1 MPSWCALSLPGRP
14 YTCYPPLTLPV
25 RASRRDRAQPRAW
38 PQATRATR
46 RRRAGAHRACQAWPA
61 SCHPEALRRWRDRR
75 RAREAEAVEVL
86 RALAQS
92 ACIGLAGRRRL
103 LRPAC
108 QASHTCG
115 LSTSQPCA
123 RAGQS
128 TEGSKGS
135 FESGRTSRCATS
147 DAPSGSSAKR
157 RLHAADMRSPPA
169 PPSQTRRSWAAAAMA
184 PPRAPPRGPCAGLG
198 CNLCRWCFGPLAVS
212 HEHGEDGCSSRQ
224 KPSLADW
231 TRYAATQPELCV
243 RRATRTAA
251 DSSAAEA
258 PLRGRKQ
265 TDRSTEEQAAY
276 RAAYKRWHASEAK
289 RLDAEA
295 SAVLAER
302 VGVRVF
308 VTFINVFGTDRDAKL
323 GPDGAGSAQTG
334 DFWRF

>member
-1 MPSWCALSLPGRP
+1 MSWCVLCIPCLP
-14 YTCYPPLTLPV
+14 YTCYPPLTRHV

-46 RRRAGAHRACQAWPA
+46 RRRAGAHRASQAWPA

-123 RAGQS
+123 RAGHS

-135 FESGRTSRCATS
+135 VESGRTSRGATS

-157 RLHAADMRSPPA
+157 RLDAADMRSPKSHPNLDMF
-169 PPSQTRRSWAAAAMA
+169 RR
-184 PPRAPPRGPCAGLG
+184 
-198 CNLCRWCFGPLAVS
+198 
-212 HEHGEDGCSSRQ
+212 
-224 KPSLADW
+224 
-231 TRYAATQPELCV
+231 
-243 RRATRTAA
+243 
-251 DSSAAEA
+251 
-258 PLRGRKQ
+258 
-265 TDRSTEEQAAY
+265 
-276 RAAYKRWHASEAK
+276 
-289 RLDAEA
+289 
-295 SAVLAER
+295 
-302 VGVRVF
+302 VRVPRRGGRA
-308 VTFINVFGTDRDAKL
+308 VHVCLPPFINMFGIDRDAKL
-323 GPDGAGSAQTG
+323 GPLTAPAH
-334 DFWRF
+334 

>member
-1 MPSWCALSLPGRP
+1 MPSWCVLSLPCLPHTR
-14 YTCYPPLTLPV
+14 YPPLTLPV

-46 RRRAGAHRACQAWPA
+46 RRRAGAHRASQAWPA

-135 FESGRTSRCATS
+135 VESSRTSRGATS

-157 RLHAADMRSPPA
+157 RLDAADMRSPPA
-169 PPSQTRRSWAAAAMA
+169 PQSQTRRSWAAAAMA

-212 HEHGEDGCSSRQ
+212 HEHGEDGCPASPIGRGTRRRSR
-224 KPSLADW
+224 P
-231 TRYAATQPELCV
+231 
-243 RRATRTAA
+243 RR
-251 DSSAAEA
+251 
-258 PLRGRKQ
+258 GG
-265 TDRSTEEQAAY
+265 QAV
-276 RAAYKRWHASEAK
+276 HVCLLHS
-289 RLDAEA
+289 
-295 SAVLAER
+295 
-302 VGVRVF
+302 
-308 VTFINVFGTDRDAKL
+308 
-323 GPDGAGSAQTG
+323 
-334 DFWRF
+334 